1 MTVLLE
7 PAPDT
12 APFVRG
18 TTMHGLFQDAA
29 RRFPGATALVHG
41 DVRVGY
47 RELDAASDGYAAL
60 LQARG
65 VRRGDLVPVLMERGT
80 PLIAVLLALFKC
92 GAAYS
97 YLDPRWPADRIAGHL
112 ALLDARLLVTTAD
125 GAWPVPVWAPPAED
139 LAVTAARGLRPEPVE
154 VTGAD
159 ACSVFFTSGS
169 TGTPKGVVAAHEN
182 AVRLF
187 DTDTF
192 ARFGPGTVM
201 PQTAPPTWDGFTLDC
216 WSVLLTGGTT
226 VLLDEQVLLPRT
238 LRALI
243 AEAGVNAAF
252 LTTQLFN
259 MLVTTD
265 VTAFAGMA
273 WVAIGGE
280 RAAPARVRAFLDAHP
295 GTELINVYGPV
306 ECGALVTAHAV
317 RPEDCDDPAGVPLGT
332 ALPHTDVLVLD
343 GTRVCA
349 PGETGELCLGG
360 PGLARGYLGR
370 PDLTDAAFVTA
381 EVDGVRRRLYRT
393 GDLGHRTAE
402 GVHHY
407 AGRADRQI
415 KVRGHRIEPAEVE
428 RAAERVAGVT
438 GAAVLPVPRP
448 DGAYHGLALFYTR
461 GGTAGP
467 GPDALRTRLAERLP
481 EYLVPRRVQLLDRFP
496 QLANGKI
503 DRAALGD
510 RVRPEQERP
519 ERPAE
524 TFDGTAA
531 VVAAAFRAVLD
542 GCPVTADASFFEL
555 GGSSLDAARLCQHL
569 DSALGAAVQPS
580 QIFRTPTVR
589 GLAAWLDAT
598 APDAAAGTGPVPGL
612 RPGEVLLPPEQAGF
626 LFAGAHDT
634 EGLGGLCRVTWWI
647 EGALDLDVL
656 ERAVGDVHRRHQA
669 LHARYLIR
677 DNETGYAV
685 VPDDPGAAELI
696 RLPDAP
702 DGPAAVTAWLTAALR
717 PLAVRD
723 GRVWR
728 CAAVRDTTTG
738 RTLFGLVV
746 HHVAFDGASETVLA
760 ADLGL
765 AYAARLAGRVPR
777 FPAPAATLADVAADH
792 RRVLARVDLAAQ
804 HTYWEEHLELQ
815 EALELPGRTDTDHNA
830 GPGHSRSAVVSAA
843 GIAPWDE
850 RARALGTTRFAVLAA
865 LFGLVLRELS
875 GQADIAVK
883 VPVARRGSGVLATA
897 VSCRVDLLYLRFWP
911 PHQDA
916 APDGGLLAQAVA
928 NVDDALAAQETG
940 GATLARTLVLT
951 GGGEALRPMP
961 SFLMQD
967 DPDPRLD
974 LPGCSSAVSRIGSPS
989 MFTELELDVRPVP
1002 DGFAVTASV
1011 RTDRLPAATA
1021 ERVVTAYAE
1030 AVRRGPAAYGA
1041 DGSRAARTAP
1051 AAGAPLSTVS
1061 IPSEDTRCA
1070 Y

>member
-1 MTVLLE
+1 MTALLE
-7 PAPDT
+7 PAADT
-12 APFVRG
+12 ARFTRG
-18 TTMHGLFQDAA
+18 STMHGLFQDAA
-29 RRFPGATALVHG
+29 RRFPGATALSHRG
-41 DVRVGY
+41 ITTSY

-65 VRRGDLVPVLMERGT
+65 VRRGDLVPVLMERGA

-97 YLDPRWPADRIAGHL
+97 YLDPRWPADRVAEQIGR
-112 ALLDARLLVTTAD
+112 LDARLLVTTAGGD
-125 GAWPVPVWAPPAED
+125 RPVPTWCPPAES
-139 LAVTAARGLRPEPVE
+139 LAVTAARGARPAPVE

-169 TGTPKGVVAAHEN
+169 TGAPKGVVAAHEN

-187 DTDTF
+187 DTATF
-192 ARFGPGTVM
+192 ARLGPGTVM

-216 WSVLLTGGTT
+216 WSMLLTGGTT
-226 VLLDEQVLLPRT
+226 VLLDEQVLVPRT

-243 AEAGVNAAF
+243 AEEGVNAAF

-265 VTAFAGMA
+265 VGAFAGMA

-280 RAAPARVRAFLDAHP
+280 RAAPPRMRAFLAAHP
-295 GTELINVYGPV
+295 GTQLINVYGPV
-306 ECGALVTAHAV
+306 ECGALVTAHTV
-317 RPEDCDDPAGVPLGT
+317 RPEDCDDPAGIPLGT

-343 GTRVCA
+343 GTRRCA

-360 PGLARGYLGR
+360 PGLARGYLGH
-370 PDLTDAAFVTA
+370 PALTDAAFVTA

-393 GDLGHRTAE
+393 GDLGHRSAV
-402 GVHHY
+402 GVYHY
-407 AGRADRQI
+407 SGRADRQI

-428 RAAERVAGVT
+428 RTAERVPSVT
-438 GAAVLPVPRP
+438 GAAVVPVPRP
-448 DGAYHGLALFYTR
+448 DGSYQGLALFYSR
-461 GGTAGP
+461 GDAAGP
-467 GPDALRTRLAERLP
+467 DPDALRARLAGRLP
-481 EYLVPRRVQLLDRFP
+481 EYLVPRRVHRLDSFP
-496 QLANGKI
+496 QLPNGKI
-503 DRAALGD
+503 DRQALAALVRAEQD
-510 RVRPEQERP
+510 RATEPDED
-519 ERPAE
+519 
-524 TFDGTAA
+524 FDGTAA
-531 VVAAAFRAVLD
+531 VVADAFRTVLD
-542 GCPVTADASFFEL
+542 GCRVTADASFFEL

-580 QIFRTPTVR
+580 QVFRTPTVS

-598 APDAAAGTGPVPGL
+598 APAATDGTGPVAGL
-612 RPGEVLLPPEQAGF
+612 GPGELPLPPEQAGF

-647 EGALDLDVL
+647 DGPLDPGAL

-685 VPDDPGAAELI
+685 VPDDPSDAEMV

-702 DGPAAVTAWLTAALR
+702 DGAAAVAAWLAAALR
-717 PLAVRD
+717 PLAVHD
-723 GRVWR
+723 ARVWR
-728 CAAVRDTTTG
+728 CAAVRDAATG

-765 AYAARLAGRVPR
+765 AYAARLAGRAPV
-777 FPAPAATLADVAADH
+777 FPAPAATLAEVCADH

-804 HTYWEEHLELQ
+804 QEYWQEHLELQ
-815 EALELPGRTDTDHNA
+815 EPLELPGRTDTDRNA
-830 GPGHSRSAVVSAA
+830 GPGHSRSAVVSAGDVA
-843 GIAPWDE
+843 RWDAH
-850 RARALGTTRFAVLAA
+850 ARTLGTTRFAVLAA
-865 LFGLVLRELS
+865 LFGHVLRELS
-875 GQADIAVK
+875 GQEDIAVK

-911 PHQDA
+911 PHQDT
-916 APDGGLLAQAVA
+916 DRGLLEQAVA

-940 GATLARTLVLT
+940 GARLARTLVLT

-974 LPGCSSAVSRIGSPS
+974 LPGCVCEVSRIGSPS
-989 MFTELELDVRPVP
+989 MFTELELDVRAVP
-1002 DGFAVTASV
+1002 EGFAVTASV

-1021 ERVVTAYAE
+1021 GRLVRAYAA
-1030 AVRRGPAAYGA
+1030 AVRRGPAAHA
-1041 DGSRAARTAP
+1041 QSP
-1051 AAGAPLSTVS
+1051 TVPT
-1061 IPSEDTRCA
+1061 PSEDTACA